1 MERLS
6 DIQHLLIV
14 METLD
19 DQIARF
25 IEANHAATP
34 EIEHIAAA
42 LLDRLY
48 ALSNHLAA
56 RGGTPLDAPEHSPS
70 IRRTFRYKHKTL
82 EKAPIGD
89 QSAGIRLNTRRQ
101 CRIG

>member
-70 IRRTFRYKHKTL
+70 TRRTFRYKHKTV
-82 EKAPIGD
+82 ARSSMGD
-89 QSAGIRLNTRRQ
+89 RSGDIHLNSRR
-101 CRIG
+101 